1 MSAALELFGSAWV
14 PVFLLLGLTLY
25 CRTRVRSWFV
35 PSAFFGMYWFC
46 FVVASL
52 LAVDHRVPGLGMWA
66 LVSLVAAVQLGS
78 MLGEIQGNH
87 ADEEE
92 GSEEQP
98 KAESN
103 QATLAERA
111 QLERVTR
118 LRALPACALLTLGA
132 TAALVYFALYSL
144 DLFRQSFSFLSLVQ
158 MAARWTL
165 LRYDGFL
172 DPWPLRIAAIWVYP
186 PALVGGI
193 LFPLSR
199 NVRDKSIAIASLLP
213 GLLLTA
219 LSGGRAAFLV
229 AGVCWLGG
237 CWSARACCPGTRR
250 GFFNLKSGLLLGAGA
265 LALLMLF
272 AGVNSLRGAKDAS
285 DARDLSL
292 EFNSGQ
298 IRNYMF
304 GMPAAFA
311 EWFDRDQRDSVH
323 WGALTFPGPYAL
335 LGIRQRTL
343 GTYTDS
349 APTVGLEG
357 TNIFTIF
364 RGLVQDFT
372 LVGAFM
378 ISGLWGFLGGRNYCQ
393 RSLHLA
399 AVLGLSAYYA
409 VALFSPLLCFFGFNS
424 PIFAWVVAWFVLRGR
439 NGNPIRFSFP
449 ERTR

>member
-1 MSAALELFGSAWV
+1 MSAALDLLSSAWV

-25 CRTRVRSWFV
+25 CRTRVSNWLV
-35 PSAFFGMYWFC
+35 PSAFFGLYWFC

-66 LVSLVAAVQLGS
+66 LVSMIIAVQLGS
-78 MLGEIQGNH
+78 MLGETQGEQTG
-87 ADEEE
+87 EEE
-92 GSEEQP
+92 PQREDIRREQ
-98 KAESN
+98 N
-103 QATLAERA
+103 QAAPAENV
-111 QLERVTR
+111 QLERIIR

-144 DLFRQSFSFLSLVQ
+144 NLFHQSFSFISLVQ

-165 LRYDGFL
+165 LRYDGFI
-172 DPWPLRIAAIWVYP
+172 DPWPLRLAAIWVYP
-186 PALVGGI
+186 PALVGGL
-193 LFPLSR
+193 LFTLSR
-199 NVRDKSIAIASLLP
+199 SFRDKSIAIASLFP
-213 GLLLTA
+213 GLLLTV
-219 LSGGRAAFLV
+219 LSGGRVAFV
-229 AGVCWLGG
+229 IAGVCWLGG
-237 CWSARACCPGTRR
+237 CWSTRACRAETRR
-250 GFFNLKSGLLLGAGA
+250 GFFRLKSGLLMGAGA
-265 LALLMLF
+265 LALLLLY

-292 EFNSGQ
+292 DFNSAQ

-311 EWFDRDQRDSVH
+311 EWFDRDQQDSVH
-323 WGALTFPGPYAL
+323 WGALTFPGPFTL

-372 LVGAFM
+372 LGGAFL
-378 ISGLWGFLGGRNYCQ
+378 ISGLWGFFGGRDYCR
-393 RSLHLA
+393 RSLQPGTI
-399 AVLGLSAYYA
+399 LGLSAYYA
-409 VALFSPLLCFFGFNS
+409 VALFSPLMCLFSFNS
-424 PIFAWVVAWFVLRGR
+424 PIFAWVVAWLVLRRR
-439 NGNPIRFSFP
+439 NGNPIRFSSQA
-449 ERTR
+449 RTR

>member
-1 MSAALELFGSAWV
+1 
-14 PVFLLLGLTLY
+14 LLGLTLY
-25 CRTRVRSWFV
+25 CRTRVSSWFV
-35 PSAFFGMYWFC
+35 PSAFFGLFWFC
-46 FVVASL
+46 FLVASL

-78 MLGEIQGNH
+78 MLGEIP
-87 ADEEE
+87 EENR
-92 GSEEQP
+92 GEEIEASP
-98 KAESN
+98 
-103 QATLAERA
+103 AERV
-111 QLERVTR
+111 QLEHITR

-132 TAALVYFALYSL
+132 MVALIYFALYSL
-144 DLFRQSFSFLSLVQ
+144 DLFHQSFSFISLVQ
-158 MAARWTL
+158 MAAKWTL
-165 LRYDGFL
+165 LRYDGFI
-172 DPWPLRIAAIWVYP
+172 DPWPLRLAAIWVYP

-199 NVRDKSIAIASLLP
+199 NLRDKTIAIASLWP

-219 LSGGRAAFLV
+219 LSGGRVAFLV

-237 CWSARACCPGTRR
+237 CWSARACRPVNRR
-250 GFFNLKSGLLLGAGA
+250 GFFHLKSGLLLGAGA
-265 LALLMLF
+265 LALLLLY

-292 EFNSGQ
+292 DFDRGQ

-311 EWFDRDQRDSVH
+311 EWFDRDQQDSMK
-323 WGALTFPGPYAL
+323 WGALTFPGPFAL

-349 APTVGLEG
+349 APTFGLEG

-372 LVGAFM
+372 LGGAFL
-378 ISGLWGFLGGRNYCQ
+378 ISGLWGFLGGRNYCKH
-393 RSLHLA
+393 SLQPST
-399 AVLGLSAYYA
+399 VLGLSAYYA
-409 VALFSPLLCFFGFNS
+409 VALFSPLMCLFSFNS
-424 PIFAWVVAWFVLRGR
+424 PIFAWVVAWFVLRSR
-439 NGNPIRFSFP
+439 NGNLIRFSSP
-449 ERTR
+449 GLPR

>member
-1 MSAALELFGSAWV
+1 MSPALDLLSSAWV
-14 PVFLLLGLTLY
+14 PVFLLFGLTLY
-25 CRTRVRSWFV
+25 CRTRVGSWLV

-66 LVSLVAAVQLGS
+66 LVSLIIAVQLGS
-78 MLGEIQGNH
+78 MMGETYGEQT
-87 ADEEE
+87 EEE
-92 GSEEQP
+92 KPHGEKTPGDQSQAAP
-98 KAESN
+98 AEKV
-103 QATLAERA
+103 
-111 QLERVTR
+111 QLEQFTR
-118 LRALPACALLTLGA
+118 LRVLPACALLTLGA
-132 TAALVYFALYSL
+132 IAALIYFALYSL
-144 DLFRQSFSFLSLVQ
+144 NLFHQSFSFIALVQ
-158 MAARWTL
+158 MAAKWTF
-165 LRYDGFL
+165 LRYDGFI
-172 DPWPLRIAAIWVYP
+172 DPWPLRLAAIWVYP
-186 PALVGGI
+186 PALLGGI
-193 LFPLSR
+193 LFALSR
-199 NVRDKSIAIASLLP
+199 SFRDKSIAIASLLP
-213 GLLLTA
+213 GLLLTV

-237 CWSARACCPGTRR
+237 CWSARGYRPETRR
-250 GFFNLKSGLLLGAGA
+250 GFLNLKSGLLLGAGA
-265 LALLMLF
+265 MALLGLY

-311 EWFDRDQRDSVH
+311 EWFDREQQDSAK
-323 WGALTFPGPYAL
+323 WGALTFAGPYAL

-372 LVGAFM
+372 LAGAFL

-393 RSLHLA
+393 RSLRPGTM
-399 AVLGLSAYYA
+399 LGLSAFYA
-409 VALFSPLLCFFGFNS
+409 VALFSPLICLFSFNS
-424 PIFAWVVAWFVLRGR
+424 PIVAWVVTWSVLRSR
-439 NGNPIRFSFP
+439 NGIAIRFHS
-449 ERTR
+449 ER

>member
-1 MSAALELFGSAWV
+1 MVTALDFLGSAWV

-25 CRTRVRSWFV
+25 CRTLAGSWFT
-35 PSAFFGMYWFC
+35 PSAFFGLFWLC

-52 LAVDHRVPGLGMWA
+52 LSVDHRVPWLGIWA

-78 MLGEIQGNH
+78 MLGEIQGEQTGG
-87 ADEEE
+87 EETQI
-92 GSEEQP
+92 EQ
-98 KAESN
+98 A
-103 QATLAERA
+103 ALAERL
-111 QLERVTR
+111 QLEHITR
-118 LRALPACALLTLGA
+118 LRTLRACVVLTLGA
-132 TAALVYFALYSL
+132 TAAMIYFALYSL
-144 DLFRQSFSFLSLVQ
+144 DLFHQTFSFILLVQ
-158 MAARWTL
+158 MAAKWTL
-165 LRYDGFL
+165 LRYDGFI
-172 DPWPLRIAAIWVYP
+172 DPWPLRLAAIWVYP

-199 NVRDKSIAIASLLP
+199 NSRDKSIAIASLLP

-237 CWSARACCPGTRR
+237 CGSTRAYFPEIRR
-250 GFFNLKSGLLLGAGA
+250 GFFSLKSGLLLAAGA
-265 LALLMLF
+265 VALLVLYV
-272 AGVNSLRGAKDAS
+272 GINSLRGAKDAS

-292 EFNSGQ
+292 EVNSGQ

-311 EWFDRDQRDSVH
+311 EWFDRDQHDSMQ
-323 WGALTFPGPYAL
+323 WGALSFPGAFAL

-372 LVGAFM
+372 MVGAFF
-378 ISGLWGFLGGRNYCQ
+378 ISGVWGFLWGRSYCQ
-393 RSLHLA
+393 HSLQPGTVLA
-399 AVLGLSAYYA
+399 LSAYYA
-409 VALFSPLLCFFGFNS
+409 VALFSPLMCLFGFNS
-424 PIFAWVVAWFVLRGR
+424 SIFAWVIAWFVLRGWSKK
-439 NGNPIRFSFP
+439 PICLSSPRLQ
-449 ERTR
+449 R